1 MSGARDDADKVDDY
15 VRFFEA
21 LTPETIEDLEKVAT
35 PDVRFRDPF
44 NDVIGLPA
52 MRAVLAHMF
61 EQVDAP
67 RFEITHRAR
76 DGDVAFIRWRFTGRL
91 KALSN
96 RQWDVIGM
104 SELRLAPDGRIAAHI
119 DHWDAAAQ
127 FYADLPLIG
136 PIIRL
141 LQRRTGKIVQ
151 SR

>member
-1 MSGARDDADKVDDY
+1 MSGTSDTADKVDAY
-15 VRFFEA
+15 VRYFET
-21 LTPETIEDLEKVAT
+21 LTPDTIDDLEKVAT

-44 NDVIGLPA
+44 NDVSGLPA

-61 EQVDAP
+61 EQVADP

-76 DGDVAFIRWRFTGRL
+76 AGDVAFIRWRFTGRL

-96 RQWDVIGM
+96 RQWEVIGM
-104 SELRLAPDGRIAAHI
+104 SELHLAPDGRIAAHI

-127 FYADLPLIG
+127 FYAGLPLIG

-141 LQRRTGKIVQ
+141 LQRRAGRIPQ
-151 SR
+151 SH